1 MRIALPSRSI
11 FDRLCTGQ
19 VGDHTIIR
27 APQAECEMLLR
38 TARAEL
44 ALISPLG
51 YGSAPSLSD
60 YHVVGTTCLVATENT
75 ALASI
80 RFRRGL
86 HEPRTY
92 FAPEPDDFLT
102 TIGLLLLAEQHE
114 LRLKPSATLDGAD
127 TVIAWN
133 DAGDFPEHPAAI
145 DLTEEWAL
153 ACECSL
159 PIGVWVCR
167 SDLAEEFDV
176 PSITTALSGCNDSRS
191 RCPPCPCRSSL
202 HAHVPRCNCCR
213 DPQRTNAHHT
223 GAAVETHRTDCRA
236 ACA

>member
-11 FDRLCTGQ
+11 FDRLCAGQTGE
-19 VGDHTIIR
+19 HTIIR
-27 APQAECEMLLR
+27 APQAECETLLR

-86 HEPRTY
+86 HTPRTY
-92 FAPEPDDFLT
+92 YAPEPDDFLT

-153 ACECSL
+153 ACQCSL

-176 PSITTALSGCNDSRS
+176 PSITTALAGDELQQREYLDWGGYLQW
-191 RCPPCPCRSSL
+191 RWDDDVKAALATTLEMLYYHRYIPSL
-202 HAHVPRCNCCR
+202 PKVKLL
-213 DPQRTNAHHT
+213 
-223 GAAVETHRTDCRA
+223 
-236 ACA
+236 

>member
-1 MRIALPSRSI
+1 
-11 FDRLCTGQ
+11 
-19 VGDHTIIR
+19 
-27 APQAECEMLLR
+27 MLLR

-51 YGSAPSLSD
+51 YGIAPSLSD
-60 YHVVGTTCLVATENT
+60 YHIVGTTCLVANENT

-80 RFRRGL
+80 RFRGGL
-86 HEPRTY
+86 REPRTY
-92 FAPEPDDFLT
+92 YAPEPDDFLT

-133 DAGDFPEHPAAI
+133 DTGDFPDHPAAI

-153 ACECSL
+153 TCECSL

-176 PSITTALSGCNDSRS
+176 PSITTALAGSVHEPREYLDSGGYLQWRWDEDVKGALVTTLEMLYYHRYI
-191 RCPPCPCRSSL
+191 PSL
-202 HAHVPRCNCCR
+202 PKVKLL
-213 DPQRTNAHHT
+213 
-223 GAAVETHRTDCRA
+223 
-236 ACA
+236 

>member
-1 MRIALPSRSI
+1 MRIALPSRSL
-11 FDRLCTGQ
+11 FDRLGTGST
-19 VGDHTIIR
+19 GEHTIIR

-44 ALISPLG
+44 ALISPFG
-51 YGSAPSLSD
+51 YGNAPSLSD
-60 YHVVGTTCLVATENT
+60 YHIVGTSCLVAIENT

-86 HEPRTY
+86 HAPRTY
-92 FAPEPDDFLT
+92 FAPEPEDFLT

-114 LRLKPSATLDGAD
+114 LRLTPSATLDGAD

-133 DAGDFPEHPAAI
+133 DVGDFPEHTAAI

-153 ACECSL
+153 ACECGL

-176 PSITTALSGCNDSRS
+176 ASITTAIADQNLQPREYLDSGGHLQWHWDDDVKAALTTTLEMLYYHRFI
-191 RCPPCPCRSSL
+191 PSL
-202 HAHVPRCNCCR
+202 PKVKLL
-213 DPQRTNAHHT
+213 
-223 GAAVETHRTDCRA
+223 
-236 ACA
+236 

>member
-11 FDRLCTGQ
+11 FDRLGAGD
-19 VGDHTIIR
+19 VGEHTVIR
-27 APQAECEMLLR
+27 APQAECELLLR

-60 YHVVGTTCLVATENT
+60 YHIVGTTCLVADENT

-80 RFRRGL
+80 RFRSGL
-86 HEPRTY
+86 REPRTY
-92 FAPEPDDFLT
+92 YAPEPDDFLT

-133 DAGDFPEHPAAI
+133 DAGDFPDHPATI

-176 PSITTALSGCNDSRS
+176 PSITTALAGDELQQREYLDSGGYLQWRWDDDVKAALATTLEMLYYHRYI
-191 RCPPCPCRSSL
+191 PSL
-202 HAHVPRCNCCR
+202 PKVKLL
-213 DPQRTNAHHT
+213 
-223 GAAVETHRTDCRA
+223 
-236 ACA
+236 